1 MIPKQQVL
9 HWLTDLDQAKNNC
22 AEETVAAAA
31 VVVVVVVA
39 VVHCLKRQMLQIL
52 GTASWI

>member
-31 VVVVVVVA
+31 VVVVVVA

>member
-1 MIPKQQVL
+1 MIPKQQAL

-31 VVVVVVVA
+31 VVVVA

>member
-31 VVVVVVVA
+31 AVVVVA
-39 VVHCLKRQMLQIL
+39 VVHRLKRQMLQIF